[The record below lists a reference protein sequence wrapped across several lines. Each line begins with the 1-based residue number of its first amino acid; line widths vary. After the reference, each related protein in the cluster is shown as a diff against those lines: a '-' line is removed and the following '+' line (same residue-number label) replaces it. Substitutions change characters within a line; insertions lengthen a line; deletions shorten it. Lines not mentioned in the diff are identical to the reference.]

1 MRKFLSA
8 SSPVAAGNKT
18 TTATPVSSKQK
29 GVSYA
34 EAKAQRE
41 SRLAEIFALPLHEFE
56 ETRKQLV
63 HEAKSL
69 RPRAGSWV
77 HKEALVLC
85 AKDGVV
91 YEGKKWGVDKT
102 ALAWSFVVDVSA
114 SSGCEHD
121 VVYLGDFTK
130 VTLLC

>member
-1 MRKFLSA
+1 M
-8 SSPVAAGNKT
+8 
-18 TTATPVSSKQK
+18 
-29 GVSYA
+29 SYA

-85 AKDGVV
+85 AMDGVV
-91 YEGKKWGVDKT
+91 SRLRRQEV
-102 ALAWSFVVDVSA
+102 
-114 SSGCEHD
+114 GCGQNGTCVEFR
-121 VVYLGDFTK
+121 G
-130 VTLLC
+130 